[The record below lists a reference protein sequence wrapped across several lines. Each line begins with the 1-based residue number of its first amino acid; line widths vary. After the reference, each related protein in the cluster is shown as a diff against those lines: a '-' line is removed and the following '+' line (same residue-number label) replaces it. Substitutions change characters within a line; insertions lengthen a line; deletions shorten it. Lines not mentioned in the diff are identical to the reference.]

1 MTEAI
6 RSEECSVGASKVA
19 VLPAVRDAL
28 FWRQRSYRGGRGLV
42 AEGRDIGSV
51 IFPDAPVK
59 IFLTASVEARAE
71 RRYKQLISKGMTAN
85 MDDLLKDLR
94 ERDARDSQ
102 RAVAPLRQSEDAA
115 LLDTSEM
122 TIQQAV
128 DFVVDKAAQLRS

>member
-1 MTEAI
+1 M
-6 RSEECSVGASKVA
+6 A
-19 VLPAVRDAL
+19 VLPVVREAL
-28 FWRQRSYRGGRGLV
+28 FWRQRAYRRAPGLV

-59 IFLTASVEARAE
+59 IFLTASAEARAE
-71 RRYKQLISKGMTAN
+71 RRYKQLIDKGMPAN
-85 MDDLLKDLR
+85 MDDLLSDLR

-102 RAVAPLRQSEDAA
+102 RAVAPLKRSEDAA

-128 DFVVDKAAQLRS
+128 DFVLQQAAALRS